1 MVAPKTDTCS
11 FPTSLP
17 QSLTAMNKVCDTA
30 VDHRSGLGKDWL
42 AVRTGDMDVVCDK
55 ARRSEGG
62 RPVGRSAR
70 LKRRRGDEMASPR
83 SWAPKPSTP
92 TMANRLGDAWGWAR
106 RGEPQLNRALA
117 RFHGSVP
124 GELTSDGMT
133 WGAWTWQEVKLASRA
148 AFPRSIVRDAL
159 HGRPQ
164 RGKRPSAESF
174 PGPRVLPVV
183 VFGALGMPLRWHWQS
198 LASDPSRPRGQCRPL
213 LRMQLLWR

>member
-148 AFPRSIVRDAL
+148 AFPGPLCGTRCMVGPSEENARQQSHFQVR
-159 HGRPQ
+159 
-164 RGKRPSAESF
+164 ES
-174 PGPRVLPVV
+174 
-183 VFGALGMPLRWHWQS
+183 
-198 LASDPSRPRGQCRPL
+198 CRL
-213 LRMQLLWR
+213 SYSGLSECRCVGIGNR